1 MLIDTHFHLD
11 LSENMQGLIQQLR
24 SSQIG
29 IIAVGTT
36 PKAFMRTQ
44 KYVASL
50 NNIEVGL
57 GLHPQLIMERGHEI
71 DLFLDLVKESK
82 YIGEVGLDFNAPNK
96 DFKEQQIACFREI
109 AEKCTVESNKVLSIH
124 SVKAAEEV
132 INELNRAGTF
142 KTCIC
147 IFHWFSGS
155 AKDRKKAVEMGAYF
169 SINPRMLKT
178 KSGRETIISIPK
190 DKILLETDAPFTKK
204 YNNVDDLEIDLLNL
218 VQGISDIRG
227 EEMMSQINLNN
238 NRIWG

>member
-11 LSENMQGLIQQLR
+11 LSENMQELITQFR

-36 PKAFMRTQ
+36 PRAFEREQ
-44 KYVASL
+44 KFVAGL
-50 NNIEVGL
+50 NNIQVGL

-71 DLFLDLVKESK
+71 DLFLDLVKESR

-96 DFKEQQIACFREI
+96 DSKAQQIPCFRKI
-109 AEKCTVESNKVLSIH
+109 AEKCALEGNKILSIH
-124 SVKAAEEV
+124 SVKAASEV
-132 INELNRAGTF
+132 INELNKVGTF

-155 AKDRKKAVEMGAYF
+155 ARDRNNAVEMGAYF

-178 KSGRETIISIPK
+178 KSGRETIRSIPR

-204 YNNVDDLEIDLLNL
+204 YIKVDDLEIDLVDL
-218 VQGISDIRG
+218 VRSISDIRG

-238 NRIWG
+238 NRIWE